1 MGGDKAAAA
10 ASGLVNA
17 DAQRVF
23 FAGTGDH
30 RLRGFMYAQI
40 HLLFGAHYCATQGVG
55 QHLGNFH
62 VDELADHVGRALEV
76 YHTVALRAPGQFHH
90 AFARGALHQNALD
103 GAEHAAAEL
112 QRLLVDAI
120 LQNIQPLFFSS
131 SLTSSTMSAAGVPG
145 RDE

>member
-40 HLLFGAHYCATQGVG
+40 HLLFGAHHCATQGVG

-76 YHTVALRAPGQFHH
+76 YHTVAPVRPASSITLC
-90 AFARGALHQNALD
+90 ARCLHQNALD

-131 SLTSSTMSAAGVPG
+131 SLTSSTMSAAGCPG
-145 RDE
+145 ATNR

>member
-40 HLLFGAHYCATQGVG
+40 HLLFGAHHCATQGVG

-62 VDELADHVGRALEV
+62 VDELAV
-76 YHTVALRAPGQFHH
+76 
-90 AFARGALHQNALD
+90 
-103 GAEHAAAEL
+103 
-112 QRLLVDAI
+112 
-120 LQNIQPLFFSS
+120 
-131 SLTSSTMSAAGVPG
+131 MSGVPSKFTT
-145 RDE
+145 RLHSVRPASSITLLREVPSTRMRWTVPSMRRLNCSACWLMRSCRIYSRCFSLLR